1 MAAKQ
6 MLLVMLLVPALC
18 EVVEEERRVHPSL
31 LISCIAEQVGSGL
44 DNVRKCLKC
53 FEAVGDALS
62 EEGLAKAQVS
72 VS

>member
-18 EVVEEERRVHPSL
+18 EVVEERRVHPSL

-62 EEGLAKAQVS
+62 AEGLAKAQVS
-72 VS
+72 VP